1 MKPRATRPV
10 LLLALPC
17 ALLAAGCGRGGGE
30 GAAPAD
36 AAAETDT
43 TNRQALDGLS
53 AEQVQAEASSM
64 TPEQAEALGIVDS
77 TIHVERLQSPDDSI
91 ISRGPPSAPPAAAPT
106 PGIPAAPAA
115 PRDTAAARP

>member
-1 MKPRATRPV
+1 MKPRVPRPL

-17 ALLAAGCGRGGGE
+17 VLLAAGCGRDEAGSAAA
-30 GAAPAD
+30 GAAT
-36 AAAETDT
+36 ESDT
-43 TNRQALDGLS
+43 TNRQALDGMS

-91 ISRGPPSAPPAAAPT
+91 ISRGPPSAAPAAAPAA
-106 PGIPAAPAA
+106 GAPAAPAA

>member
-1 MKPRATRPV
+1 MKQRATRPA

-17 ALLAAGCGRGGGE
+17 VLLAAGCRSGGGE
-30 GAAPAD
+30 SAASAD

-91 ISRGPPSAPPAAAPT
+91 ISRGPPSAAPAAAPA
-106 PGIPAAPAA
+106 PGIPAAPAP

>member
-1 MKPRATRPV
+1 MKQRTLRLS

-17 ALLAAGCGRGGGE
+17 VLLAAGCGREKAG
-30 GAAPAD
+30 GAAAAD
-36 AAAETDT
+36 SAAEIDT

-64 TPEQAEALGIVDS
+64 TPEQAEALGIVDT
-77 TIHVERLQSPDDSI
+77 TIHAESPQSPDDSI
-91 ISRGPPSAPPAAAPT
+91 IARGRPAAPVAP
-106 PGIPAAPAA
+106 ALPAA

>member
-1 MKPRATRPV
+1 MKARVPRLV

-17 ALLAAGCGRGGGE
+17 VLLAAGCARGGGE
-30 GAAPAD
+30 SAASAD

-43 TNRQALDGLS
+43 TNRQALDGMS

-91 ISRGPPSAPPAAAPT
+91 ISRGPPSAPPAAGA
-106 PGIPAAPAA
+106 PAAPAL

>member
-1 MKPRATRPV
+1 V
-10 LLLALPC
+10 
-17 ALLAAGCGRGGGE
+17 LLAAGCARDEAGSAAAGG
-30 GAAPAD
+30 
-36 AAAETDT
+36 AAAESDT

-91 ISRGPPSAPPAAAPT
+91 ISRGPPTAAPAAAPAA
-106 PGIPAAPAA
+106 GAPAAPAA